1 MKTGIIV
8 YSQTGNTLQA
18 AQRLLEAMK
27 SKGQDAEL
35 IQIKIGNQKLEMNPK
50 RVQLNYC
57 PAVAGFDHLVFA
69 APVWAF
75 SMCPVMKTYLDCLP
89 SLSGKKIDCFVTH
102 ALPLHWMGGTRALA
116 QMASLCKAKGGEV
129 GGTFPI
135 SWTEGHREE
144 NINKMIGSIV

>member
-1 MKTGIIV
+1 MKIGIIV
-8 YSQTGNTLQA
+8 YSHTGNTLQA
-18 AQRLLEAMK
+18 AQQLLEAMK

-50 RVQLNYC
+50 RIQLNYC

-102 ALPLHWMGGTRALA
+102 ALPLHWMGGTRAPR
-116 QMASLCKAKGGEV
+116 QMQALCRQKGGEV
-129 GGTFPI
+129 AASAAV
-135 SWTEGHREE
+135 SWAAGRHQEDMEE
-144 NINKMIGSIV
+144 MVKRLS